1 MKTGITAAV
10 GYCPLRVYALS
21 YNIKGN
27 GKIVYRGKIVYM
39 STGTIVFT
47 KNEALSNCLH

>member
-1 MKTGITAAV
+1 MLLGHFYPSLHV
-10 GYCPLRVYALS
+10 GHETIAGLPLVA
-21 YNIKGN
+21 GN